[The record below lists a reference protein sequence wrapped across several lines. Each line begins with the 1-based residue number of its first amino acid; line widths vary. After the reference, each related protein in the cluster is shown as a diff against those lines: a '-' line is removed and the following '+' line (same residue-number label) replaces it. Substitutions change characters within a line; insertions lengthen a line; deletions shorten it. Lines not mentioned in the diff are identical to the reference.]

1 MQELPEVSFSKKE
14 AELVS
19 KPLFSKIA
27 TIGKDG
33 TPQITPTWFTFENGK
48 FIVVTPEKSVKIRN
62 LRRDPRVSILVDDG
76 YKYVAIKGRAKINTS
91 RNVERDTERQ
101 VVRYL
106 GKEKAKEMTAEILKV
121 KHIAVEITPEKVFSQ
136 F

>member
-1 MQELPEVSFSKKE
+1 MEELTEVSFSEKE

-48 FIVVTPEKSVKIRN
+48 FIVITPEKSVKVRN
-62 LRRDPRVSILVDDG
+62 IRRDSRVSVLVDDG
-76 YKYVAIKGRAKINTS
+76 YEYVAIKGRAKINAS
-91 RNVERDTERQ
+91 RNVERDTEGQ
-101 VVRYL
+101 VVRYM
-106 GKEKAKEMTAEILKV
+106 GRKKIKEMTAEILKV
-121 KHIAVEITPEKVFSQ
+121 RHVAVEITPEKVFSQ

>member
-1 MQELPEVSFSKKE
+1 MEELTEVSFSEKE

-48 FIVVTPEKSVKIRN
+48 FIVITPEKSVKVRN
-62 LRRDPRVSILVDDG
+62 IRRDSRVSVLVDDG
-76 YKYVAIKGRAKINTS
+76 YEYVAIKGRAKINAS
-91 RNVERDTERQ
+91 RNVERDTEGQ
-101 VVRYL
+101 VVRYM
-106 GKEKAKEMTAEILKV
+106 GRKKIKEMTAEILKV
-121 KHIAVEITPEKVFSQ
+121 KHVAVEITPEKVFSQ